1 MTKRFTQL
9 TNIDVPDNADLFA
22 LSDLDTSQSK
32 KITFS
37 NLKAAIIDSST
48 FSDNQALMVT
58 ALNAYD
64 PSSNGK
70 NTLKASQLFYNG
82 EYRDGSYFV
91 TYANIS
97 GTPTIPSNLNQLTNS
112 DNFIRYNEPTQK
124 MISDGTTDFDMTS
137 DFVNEGTTNLFF
149 TNDRADSRVNTLFGG
164 LFNTFNSTFDK
175 GDVRDSISGESGT
188 FVSTR
193 VSEAQTQS
201 KTIRMTDYSKLVSFS
216 AGQIL
221 RLYGASTLFEST
233 TLTSG
238 LSLSPEGFQTAASQT
253 AGNTGGVTGF
263 VTLSYKIAEFDVA
276 SGEISPASAAV
287 AIAIKTPTAL
297 LISGGH
303 GTDVPTT
310 DAFNTD
316 NFIKLNFSNVPSD
329 KGIAVYRQQ
338 GETGDWKL
346 IAVLGRKE
354 ADASEW
360 IDFYTFDYTTW
371 SGKNSDDNTYTS
383 ITHFPLTAPASAVRG
398 WVDKTIT
405 SVVDNTNSFNIEL
418 DDWVFVNLPDGS
430 ATISVDVAHNDTS
443 LIKGA
448 ILANSTAGKKSV
460 VLNAK
465 TYNTSAISMPD
476 NFGLVGTSYITK
488 LKKLPWSGGGD
499 QHSKIIYSEK
509 SQNAKNISI
518 VGVDI
523 DGNAPEQFLWADSTA
538 TDSNYLLNFG
548 INCDSLLIDRV
559 RLTNAPA
566 GGIYAPSP
574 IEMKINTSEVVN
586 SGLTDRYS
594 YSPLVA
600 DAGTTTLI
608 IGNRFENYTNFVD
621 VSVTTKGVIANNI
634 INNCGSG
641 LFVYGST
648 FLVSSPNVLMG
659 PANEFLPTPD
669 ILNSEFDSININ
681 LSEAL
686 AANTGF
692 ESPSFVYQEDGAVY
706 DLTQTDGTIST
717 LEHRAFYLQKTA
729 SGVESVWGTVIAPS
743 AATVGNVYTI
753 VSLGTGG
760 SATPQSVWNT
770 MAGTTNQIYIVNSEF
785 TQSSSIGSGN
795 GKITSGAVDGITLNP
810 RVGNLN
816 KVLGQFGFDIP
827 GSMVTSIKVAGE
839 TYAYNTLQTANPLHI
854 GMGWS
859 SSYKHEVTA
868 GTISGTGSWAV
879 DPDAPSGAAQTVGN
893 PKYTMTVLNVK
904 YLAVGSKVRFA
915 GSTHSAW
922 SNPNGVITG
931 IVESVSAESAGER
944 TVVVSYPGG
953 GGGDTQVST
962 NLANGTGGTI
972 NIIDNFVLAQGRII

>member
-9 TNIDVPDNADLFA
+9 TEINVPDNADLFV
-22 LSDLDTSQSK
+22 LSDFDASQSK
-32 KITFS
+32 KIKFS
-37 NLKAAIIDSST
+37 DLKSAIIDNTT
-48 FSDNQALMVT
+48 FSANQGLMVT

-64 PSSNGK
+64 PGSDGK
-70 NTLKASQLFYNG
+70 NTLKATQLQYNG
-82 EYRDGSYFV
+82 AYRDGSYFV
-91 TYANIS
+91 TYANLS
-97 GTPTIPSNLNQLTNS
+97 GTPTIPSDLNQLSNS
-112 DNFIRYNEPTQK
+112 DNFIRYNVATNK

-149 TNDRADSRVNTLFGG
+149 TNDRADLRVNTLFGG

-175 GDVRDSISGESGT
+175 GDVRDSLSGESGT
-188 FVSTR
+188 FIGTR
-193 VSEAQTQS
+193 VSESQTQS
-201 KTIRMTDYSKLVSFS
+201 RTIRVTDTAKIKSFS
-216 AGQIL
+216 AGQVL
-221 RLYGASTLFEST
+221 RLYGASTAFEAT
-233 TLTSG
+233 ALTSV
-238 LSLSPEGFQTAASQT
+238 LSLSTEGFQTAASQT
-253 AGNTGGVTGF
+253 AGNAGGVTGF

-276 SGEISPASAAV
+276 SGEISPAGTAV
-287 AIAIKTPTAL
+287 AKTIKTPTAL
-297 LISGGH
+297 LISGGNAI
-303 GTDVPTT
+303 DVPTT

-316 NFIKLNFSNVPSD
+316 NFIKLNLSSVPSS

-354 ADASEW
+354 VDAGEW
-360 IDFYTFDYTTW
+360 IDFYTFDYTSW
-371 SGKNSDDNTYTS
+371 SGKNSADNTYTS
-383 ITHFPLTAPASAVRG
+383 VTHFPLTAPASAVRG
-398 WVDKTIT
+398 WVDKIIT
-405 SVVDNTNSFNIEL
+405 AVTDNTSSFDIAL

-430 ATISVDVAHNDTS
+430 SNITVDIAHNDTS

-499 QHSKIIYSEK
+499 QHSRMISSNL

-523 DGNAPEQFLWADSTA
+523 DGNAPEQFLWADA
-538 TDSNYLLNFG
+538 NAPDNNYLLSFG
-548 INCDSLLIDRV
+548 INCDSLLLDRV

-566 GGIYAPSP
+566 GGIYATSP

-586 SGLTDRYS
+586 SGLTDRYQ
-594 YSPLVA
+594 YSPLIA

-608 IGNRFENYTNFVD
+608 IGNRFENYTDFVD

-681 LSEAL
+681 LSAAL

-706 DLTQTDGTIST
+706 DLTQTDGSIST

-729 SGVESVWGTVIAPS
+729 SGVESVYGTVIAPS
-743 AATVGNVYTI
+743 AATIGNVYTI
-753 VSLGTGG
+753 VSLGTT
-760 SATPQSVWNT
+760 SQSVWNS

-795 GKITSGAVDGITLNP
+795 GTITSGGVDGITLNP

-827 GSMVTSIKVAGE
+827 GSMVTSIKVAGQP
-839 TYAYNTLQTANPLHI
+839 YAYNTLQGTNPLHI

-868 GTISGTGSWAV
+868 GTIEGSGSWAV
-879 DPDAPSGAAQTVGN
+879 DPAAAANAAQSVGN
-893 PKYTMTVLNVK
+893 PKYTMTMTGVK
-904 YLAVGSKVRFA
+904 YLAIGSKVRFA
-915 GSTHSAW
+915 GSTHTSW
-922 SNPNGVITG
+922 SNVNGVTTG

-944 TVVVSYPGG
+944 TVIVSYPGG
-953 GGGDTQVST
+953 GGGGTQSST
-962 NLANGTGGTI
+962 TLVNGTGGTI

>member
-9 TNIDVPDNADLFA
+9 TSINVPDNADLFV
-22 LSDLDTSQSK
+22 LTDFDTSQSK
-32 KITFS
+32 SIQFS
-37 NLKAAIIDSST
+37 KLKDAIIDSNT
-48 FSDNQALMVT
+48 FSANQGPMVT

-64 PSSNGK
+64 PGSDGR
-70 NTLKASQLFYNG
+70 NTLGATQLHYNG
-82 EYRDGSYFV
+82 AYRDGSYFV

-97 GTPTIPSNLNQLTNS
+97 GTPTIPTDLSQLSNTT
-112 DNFIRYNEPTQK
+112 NFIRYNVPTGK
-124 MISDGTTDFDMTS
+124 MISDGDTDFDMTS
-137 DFVNEGTTNLFF
+137 DFLNEGTTNLFF
-149 TNDRADSRVNTLFGG
+149 TNDRADLRVNTLFGG

-175 GDVRDSISGESGT
+175 GDVRDSLSGVSGT
-188 FVSTR
+188 FISTR
-193 VSEAQTQS
+193 VSESQTQS
-201 KTIRMTDYSKLVSFS
+201 KTIRLTDYTKITGFS
-216 AGQIL
+216 AGQVL
-221 RLYGASTLFEST
+221 RLYGASTAFEST
-233 TLTSG
+233 TLTAG
-238 LSLSPEGFQTAASQT
+238 LSLTTAGFQTAASQT
-253 AGNTGGVTGF
+253 AATTAGLTGY

-287 AIAIKTPTAL
+287 SKTIKTPTVL

-303 GTDVPTT
+303 GSDVPTT

-316 NFIKLNFSNVPSD
+316 NFIKLNFSNVPAD

-346 IAVLGRKE
+346 TAVLGRKE
-354 ADASEW
+354 MEASEW

-371 SGKNSDDNTYTS
+371 SGKDSDDNTYTS

-405 SVVDNTNSFNIEL
+405 SVVDNTNSFDIEL

-430 ATISVDVAHNDTS
+430 STITVDIAHNDTS

-448 ILANSTAGKKSV
+448 VLSNSTAGKKSV

-465 TYNTSAISMPD
+465 TYNTSSITMPD
-476 NFGLVGTSYITK
+476 SFGLVGTSYITK
-488 LKKLPWSGGGD
+488 LKKLPWSGGSE
-499 QHSKIIYSEK
+499 QHSHIIKSEK

-523 DGNAPEQFLWADSTA
+523 EGNAAEQFLFSDSSA
-538 TDSNYLLNFG
+538 KEKNYLLNFG
-548 INCDSLLIDRV
+548 INCDSLLLDRV

-574 IEMKINTSEVVN
+574 IELKVNTSEVVN
-586 SGLTDRYS
+586 SGLTDRYA
-594 YSPLVA
+594 YSPLIA

-608 IGNRFENYTNFVD
+608 IGNRFENYTDFVD

-686 AANTGF
+686 AANTQF

-706 DLTQTDGTIST
+706 DLTQTNGSIST

-753 VSLGTGG
+753 ISLGTGG

-770 MAGTTNQIYIVNSEF
+770 MAGTTNQAYIVNSQF
-785 TQSSSIGSGN
+785 TCAAIGSGN
-795 GKITSGAVDGITLNP
+795 GTISSGGVDGITLNN
-810 RVGNLN
+810 RVGSLN

-827 GSMVTSIKVAGE
+827 GSMVTSIKTAGQ
-839 TYAYNTLQTANPLHI
+839 TYAYDTLLTANPLHI

-859 SSYKHEVTA
+859 TSYKHEVTA

-879 DPDAPSGAAQTVGN
+879 DPAVASGAAQTVGN
-893 PKYTMTVLNVK
+893 PKYTMTVTGVK

-915 GSTHSAW
+915 GSTHSSW
-922 SNPNGVITG
+922 SNVNGVITG
-931 IVESVSAESAGER
+931 IVDSVSAESAGER
-944 TVVVSYPGG
+944 TVVVLYPGG
-953 GGGDTQVST
+953 GGGGQQGST
-962 NLANGTGGTI
+962 TLANGTGGTI

>member
-9 TNIDVPDNADLFA
+9 TEINVPDNADLFV
-22 LSDLDTSQSK
+22 LSDFDASQSK

-37 NLKAAIIDSST
+37 DLKSAIIDNNT
-48 FSDNQALMVT
+48 FSANQGLMVT

-64 PSSNGK
+64 PSSDGR
-70 NTLKASQLFYNG
+70 NTLKATQLHYNG
-82 EYRDGSYFV
+82 AYRDGSYFV

-97 GTPTIPSNLNQLTNS
+97 GTPTIPTNLNQLTNS
-112 DNFIRYNEPTQK
+112 DNFIRYNVATSK

-149 TNDRADSRVNTLFGG
+149 TNDRADLRVNTLFGG

-175 GDVRDSISGESGT
+175 GDVRDSLSGESGT
-188 FVSTR
+188 FIGTR
-193 VSEAQTQS
+193 VSESQTQS
-201 KTIRMTDYSKLVSFS
+201 RTIRVTDYTKIKSFS
-216 AGQIL
+216 TGQVL
-221 RLYGASTLFEST
+221 RLYGASTAFQAT
-233 TLTSG
+233 ALTAG
-238 LSLSPEGFQTAASQT
+238 LSLSTAGFQTAASQT
-253 AGNTGGVTGF
+253 AATAAGLTGY

-276 SGEISPASAAV
+276 SGEISPAGTAV
-287 AIAIKTPTAL
+287 AKTIKTPTAL
-297 LISGGH
+297 LISGGNAV
-303 GTDVPTT
+303 DVPTT

-316 NFIKLNFSNVPSD
+316 NFIKLNLSSVPSG

-354 ADASEW
+354 VDAGEW
-360 IDFYTFDYTTW
+360 IDFYTFDYTSW
-371 SGKNSDDNTYTS
+371 SGKNSADNTYTS
-383 ITHFPLTAPASAVRG
+383 VTHFPLTAPASAVRG
-398 WVDKTIT
+398 WVDKIIT
-405 SVVDNTNSFNIEL
+405 AVTDNTNSFDVEL
-418 DDWVFVNLPDGS
+418 DDWVFVNLPNS
-430 ATISVDVAHNDTS
+430 SQTITVDMAHNDTS

-476 NFGLVGTSYITK
+476 SFGLVGTSYITK
-488 LKKLPWSGGGD
+488 LKKLPWSGGAD
-499 QHSKIIYSEK
+499 QHSRIVSSDK

-523 DGNAPEQFLWADSTA
+523 DGNAAEQFLWADA
-538 TDSNYLLNFG
+538 DAPANNYLLSFG
-548 INCDSLLIDRV
+548 INCDSLLLDRV

-574 IEMKINTSEVVN
+574 IELKVNTSEVVN
-586 SGLTDRYS
+586 SGLTDRYA
-594 YSPLVA
+594 YSPLIA

-608 IGNRFENYTNFVD
+608 IGNRFENYTDFVD

-686 AANTGF
+686 AANTQF

-706 DLTQTDGTIST
+706 DLTQTNGSIST

-729 SGVESVWGTVIAPS
+729 SGVESVWGTVIAPA

-753 VSLGTGG
+753 VSLGTT
-760 SATPQSVWNT
+760 AQSVWNT
-770 MAGTTNQIYIVNSEF
+770 MAGTSNQVYIVNSEF
-785 TQSSSIGSGN
+785 TCAATGSGN
-795 GKITSGAVDGITLNP
+795 GKITSGGVDGITLNN
-810 RVGNLN
+810 RVGSLN

-827 GSMVTSIKVAGE
+827 GSMVTSIKTAGE

-859 SSYKHEVTA
+859 TSYKHEVTA

-879 DPDAPSGAAQTVGN
+879 DSTAASAQTSGN

-904 YLAVGSKVRFA
+904 YLAIGSKVRFA
-915 GSTHSAW
+915 GSTHSSW
-922 SNPNGVITG
+922 SNVNGVTTG

-944 TVVVSYPGG
+944 TVIVSYPGG
-953 GGGDTQVST
+953 GGGNTQSST
-962 NLANGTGGTI
+962 TLANGTGGTI